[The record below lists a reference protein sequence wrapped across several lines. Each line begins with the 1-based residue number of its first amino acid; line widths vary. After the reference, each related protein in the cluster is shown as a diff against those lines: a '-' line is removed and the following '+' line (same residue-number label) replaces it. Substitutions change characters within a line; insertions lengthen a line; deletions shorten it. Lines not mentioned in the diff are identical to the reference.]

1 MKDIQS
7 EKDFRNID
15 IDKVGI
21 KGLKY
26 PILLLDKAH
35 KKQHTVATINMYVN
49 LPKEFRATHMS
60 RFIEIINSFHRE
72 IAISNIGKILRTMK
86 ERLNARSAHLELE
99 FPYFIEKKAPVS
111 LEKGLVEYQCQF
123 IGNLEEK
130 VTLFMGVKIPGLTV
144 CPCSKELSLNGAH
157 NQRAILKVLVRFKG
171 FLWLEDLIEL
181 IENSTSSPVYSLLKR
196 EDEKFIVERAFE
208 NPRFVEDV
216 VRDVALKLES
226 HPLISWYSIECES
239 FESIHNHNAYA
250 YLEKKEREK
259 YKEEFKG
266 I

>member
-1 MKDIQS
+1 
-7 EKDFRNID
+7 
-15 IDKVGI
+15 
-21 KGLKY
+21 
-26 PILLLDKAH
+26 
-35 KKQHTVATINMYVN
+35 
-49 LPKEFRATHMS
+49 
-60 RFIEIINSFHRE
+60 
-72 IAISNIGKILRTMK
+72 MK

-226 HPLISWYSIECES
+226 HPLITWYSIECES